1 MNKYLSFLLVFLF
14 LVSPVFAAKKGKK
27 TPNAKEVIENPI
39 SRLSFPP
46 NIGMINVVKSSY
58 KVQKTTLKG
67 DKLTFFLEDPFSNL
81 LFSEESVA
89 AMYDSLRS
97 QLPEKYKKHQLSI
110 VSHGLEIEE
119 YVPNAIRKNISP
131 DQARTPGHSQAF
143 NVVTRLDEVKPL
155 AGLANRN
162 IALWNSHGLYYNRNS
177 ERWEW
182 QRPKMFGT
190 CEDLFTTSIVI
201 PYLIPMLENAGA
213 EVFMPRERDI
223 NHNEVTLVKET
234 FSKSL
239 RFSAQVPEAGN
250 YWVKVKYKKQKGGA
264 LNLSV
269 KHGGVENKYKI
280 NTSAGYGTWI
290 YVDQLYFDDKA
301 ELVFTGDKETK
312 LLVDSVVI
320 GGGMSHHGSGYP
332 RYMEA
337 AFYNLTECGLPDS
350 IVYNQKKG
358 VISDYYDDIYSRS
371 KWVNF
376 LMGGSDRHP
385 SYPGLEIPIDLSF
398 ALHSDAF
405 IRDSDRVVGTLM
417 VCTTDSTYPSGYS
430 RMAANDYAHFIGT
443 QIMNDFQAEGID
455 KWQWRGIWHQK
466 YVETRVPMVPAV
478 ICETLSHQNFAD
490 MKIGTQ
496 PYYKFIM
503 ARAIYKAMLKFLAFQ
518 HNETYV
524 VQPLRVEAFSA
535 EFAGA
540 DSVRLSWRPRADETE
555 PTAFPTGYIV
565 YTRKNGRSFDGGKV
579 VKGTSVTLPINPDT
593 IYSYRIAAYNQG
605 GKSFPSET
613 LSVCRSR
620 SSEKSA
626 LIVNCFDRVSGP
638 GSFDFGSVAG
648 FSYEKD
654 FGVPYLYD
662 VAYTGPQIEFE
673 RCAPFMNNDY
683 PGFGASLGNYE
694 TQTIAGNS
702 FDYPYVHGVALKA
715 AGYSFVSCSKE
726 AFSERKT
733 KPADYSLLDLIFG
746 LQRNVGKYEIF
757 SNRLQA
763 AILDY
768 TKAGGNILLSGAF
781 LGHEGGS
788 FAEKTFSYIFRSPF
802 AATDGLVSVPDSKE
816 TFALQMMPSD
826 KRYFLQN
833 VDAIDPKYRGTKKL
847 LFYNQNR
854 LPAAL
859 LYEKNYKS
867 IVVGFPLEALQT
879 QDMVN
884 SVVNYLL
891 KSF

>member
-1 MNKYLSFLLVFLF
+1 MRYKLIIITLLF
-14 LVSPVFAAKKGKK
+14 LCIVPVEAKKKGDAAADKNLI
-27 TPNAKEVIENPI
+27 TNPI
-39 SRLSFPP
+39 SRLYFPP
-46 NIGMINVVKSSY
+46 NIGMINVVKNFY

-67 DKLTFFLEDPFSNL
+67 DKLTFYLEDSFSNL
-81 LFSEESVA
+81 IFTEESVA

-97 QLPEKYKKHQLSI
+97 QLPDRYKSKELSI
-110 VSHGLEIEE
+110 VSHGERIES
-119 YVPNAIRKNISP
+119 YVPNILRKSIPP
-131 DQARTPGHSQAF
+131 DDKRLPSHTQAF
-143 NVVTRLDEVKPL
+143 NVVTRLDDVKPL

-301 ELVFTGDKETK
+301 ELVFTAEKDTK

-405 IRDSDRVVGTLM
+405 VRDSDRVVGTL
-417 VCTTDSTYPSGYS
+417 VICSSDTVYPSGYK
-430 RMAANDYAHFIGT
+430 RMAANDYAYYVGS
-443 QIMNDFQAEGID
+443 QILNDFKAVGASN
-455 KWQWRGIWHQK
+455 WQWRGIWHQN

-478 ICETLSHQNFAD
+478 ICESLSHQNFSD
-490 MKIGTQ
+490 MKRGLE
-496 PYYKFIM
+496 PMYKFIM
-503 ARAIYKAMLKFLAFQ
+503 ARAIYKAMLKFLASQ

-524 VQPLRVEAFSA
+524 VTPLQVEAFSA
-535 EFAGA
+535 EFAGT

-565 YTRKNGRSFDGGKV
+565 YTRKNGRSFDGGVV

-613 LSVCRSR
+613 LSVCRSH
-620 SSEKSA
+620 SSEKNA

-715 AGYSFVSCSKE
+715 AGYSFVSCSKN
-726 AFSERKT
+726 AFAERKT
-733 KPADYSLLDLIFG
+733 SPSDYALLDLIFG
-746 LQRNVGKYEIF
+746 LQRNVGKFEIF
-757 SNRLQA
+757 SSRLQA

-768 TKAGGNILLSGAF
+768 TKVGGNILLSGAF

-884 SVVNYLL
+884 DVMKLL
-891 KSF
+891 VSSF

>member
-1 MNKYLSFLLVFLF
+1 FVRKGT
-14 LVSPVFAAKKGKK
+14 PADAKRK
-27 TPNAKEVIENPI
+27 P
-39 SRLSFPP
+39 
-46 NIGMINVVKSSY
+46 SY
-58 KVQKTTLKG
+58 T
-67 DKLTFFLEDPFSNL
+67 
-81 LFSEESVA
+81 
-89 AMYDSLRS
+89 
-97 QLPEKYKKHQLSI
+97 
-110 VSHGLEIEE
+110 
-119 YVPNAIRKNISP
+119 
-131 DQARTPGHSQAF
+131 QAF
-143 NVVTRLDEVKPL
+143 NIVTRLDEVKPL

-190 CEDLFTTSIVI
+190 VEDLFTTSIVI

-223 NHNEVTLVKET
+223 NHNEVTLIKET
-234 FSKSL
+234 FDKAL
-239 RFSAQVPEAGN
+239 RFSAAVPEAGD
-250 YWVKVKYKKQKGGA
+250 YWVKIKYKKQKGGA
-264 LNLSV
+264 LSLNV
-269 KHGGVENKYKI
+269 KHGGVDSKYRI

-290 YVDQLYFDDKA
+290 YVDKLYFDDKA
-301 ELVFTGDKETK
+301 ELVFTADKDTK

-320 GGGMSHHGSGYP
+320 GGGMSHFGSGYP

-358 VISDYYDDIYSRS
+358 VVSDYYDDIYSRS

-376 LMGGSDRHP
+376 LMGGSDRYP

-405 IRDSDRVVGTLM
+405 IRDSNRVVGTLL
-417 VCTTDSTYPSGYS
+417 VCTTDSIYPSDYR
-430 RMAANDYAHFIGT
+430 RMAANDYAYYVGS
-443 QIMNDFQAEGID
+443 QIINDFKADGLEN
-455 KWQWRGIWHQK
+455 WQWRGIWHQN

-478 ICETLSHQNFAD
+478 ICETLSHQNFSD
-490 MKIGTQ
+490 MKIGVE
-496 PYYKFIM
+496 PRYKFIM
-503 ARAIYKAMLKFLAFQ
+503 ARAIYKAMLKFLAYQ
-518 HNETYV
+518 HNETCV
-524 VQPLRVEAFSA
+524 VQPLPVNSFSA
-535 EFAGA
+535 LFAGA
-540 DSVRLSWRPRADETE
+540 DSITLNWKPTIDNLEETSY
-555 PTAFPTGYIV
+555 PNSYIV
-565 YTRKNGRSFDGGKV
+565 YTRKNGRSFDSGVV
-579 VKGTSVTLPINPDT
+579 VKGTSVTLPIMQDT
-593 IYSYRIAAYNQG
+593 IYSYKVVAANQG
-605 GKSFPSET
+605 GRSFPSEI
-613 LSVCRSR
+613 LSACSVKNSD
-620 SSEKSA
+620 KKA
-626 LIVNCFDRVSGP
+626 LVVNCFDRVSGP

-648 FSYEKD
+648 FAYEKD

-662 VAYTGPQIEFE
+662 VAYTGPQIEYE

-694 TQTIAGNS
+694 TQTIVGNT
-702 FDYPYVHGVALKA
+702 FDYPYIHGIALKA
-715 AGYSFVSCSKE
+715 SGYSFVSCSKA
-726 AFSERKT
+726 AFSDRKT

-746 LQRNVGKYEIF
+746 LQRNVGKFELF
-757 SNRLQA
+757 SNRLQS

-768 TKAGGNILLSGAF
+768 TRAGGNILLSGAF
-781 LGHEGGS
+781 IGHEGGS

-802 AATDGLVSVPDSKE
+802 AATDGLVSIPDSKD
-816 TFALQMMPSD
+816 TYALQMMPSD

-884 SVVNYLL
+884 KVVGLL
-891 KSF
+891 LSYF